1 YAWLKRCASWFAS
14 CMTLRARAV
23 NRSYINNSL
32 MIGDRTAAT
41 GEGQR
46 PAKQKLGQGIQGFLG
61 RRTAHCRGVSRLTV
75 LFLITPLS
83 TIRRFFPSFR
93 FQRDFPPR
101 AQVLLR
107 LSPAREERFGC
118 VPRRG

>member
-1 YAWLKRCASWFAS
+1 
-14 CMTLRARAV
+14 
-23 NRSYINNSL
+23 
-32 MIGDRTAAT
+32 
-41 GEGQR
+41 
-46 PAKQKLGQGIQGFLG
+46 
-61 RRTAHCRGVSRLTV
+61 RGVSRLTV

-118 VPRRG
+118 VPRRGLVPRPCCQFRAMLRHAQGIFVRSEFPRPSGRHAGTWIRDQAAFSPGQDVGYGGKAWPIITGLR